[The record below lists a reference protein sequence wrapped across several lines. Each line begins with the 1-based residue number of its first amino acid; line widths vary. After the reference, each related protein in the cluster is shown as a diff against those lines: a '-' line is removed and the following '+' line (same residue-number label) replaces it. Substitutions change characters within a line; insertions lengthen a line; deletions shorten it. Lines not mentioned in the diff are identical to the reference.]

1 MTPSGIELAT
11 FQLAAQCLNQLRH
24 QQRAL
29 LLHVNKRREES
40 PILTVVNSVTVVSPT
55 GSLGT

>member
-1 MTPSGIELAT
+1 
-11 FQLAAQCLNQLRH
+11 
-24 QQRAL
+24 
-29 LLHVNKRREES
+29 LHVNKRREES